1 VCQLEIRY
9 VYRLSDERE
18 EELSKLESRLEA
30 SLEEI
35 MFGGG
40 GANPFFAALFGSGGG
55 MPFQQPPPPTQPTI
69 PPASRNFLAALKDI
83 PVTADDILEVN
94 NRECLVCLED
104 HAVGGLAVK
113 LPCGHLFHRA
123 CVCDW
128 LKRHCTCPC
137 CRFEVESDDAEYEKD
152 RRMRMKGRKLR
163 MRADEIS
170 GKTLGQLRELCRQ
183 TSTSIVGCI
192 DKTEIVDRLINSG
205 RIEVTEQAPAV
216 EILRSVF
223 MSKGVGDLRHLLK
236 SFGISDEGALEKKE
250 LRGRLE
256 ESGRVI
262 IVEDGDG
269 AAGPADSMSGY
280 STLVG
285 EGAASLAEQSSS
297 KDGAMDV
304 DPDTHEAHKPESE
317 QEHPP
322 TQPQQQSPS
331 AAVFKLELQLLS
343 SLPIREV
350 KSIISSYG
358 LDASKCLERG
368 DLIQLLRQDSRFEI
382 IE

>member
-1 VCQLEIRY
+1 MCQLEIRY

-137 CRFEVESDDAEYEKD
+137 CRFEVESDDAEYE
-152 RRMRMKGRKLR
+152 
-163 MRADEIS
+163 
-170 GKTLGQLRELCRQ
+170 
-183 TSTSIVGCI
+183 
-192 DKTEIVDRLINSG
+192 
-205 RIEVTEQAPAV
+205 
-216 EILRSVF
+216 
-223 MSKGVGDLRHLLK
+223 
-236 SFGISDEGALEKKE
+236 
-250 LRGRLE
+250 
-256 ESGRVI
+256 
-262 IVEDGDG
+262 
-269 AAGPADSMSGY
+269 
-280 STLVG
+280 
-285 EGAASLAEQSSS
+285 
-297 KDGAMDV
+297 
-304 DPDTHEAHKPESE
+304 
-317 QEHPP
+317 
-322 TQPQQQSPS
+322 
-331 AAVFKLELQLLS
+331 
-343 SLPIREV
+343 
-350 KSIISSYG
+350 
-358 LDASKCLERG
+358 
-368 DLIQLLRQDSRFEI
+368 
-382 IE
+382 